1 MSLEMSQDATVLIV
15 DAQHFHPSLEEQL
28 SARQVFVEHAGGADA
43 LRVASVLVPDLVV
56 ISGKSAADTLAV
68 ELNALRPAVPT
79 LVVADRAQVKKLR
92 ALDLPL
98 AALVPHDLPTAA
110 IAHRIATMARRAAQ
124 GDMGDRKSAPGSAA
138 PLTAVKTSAV
148 TAATAPASTASAPKT
163 NTDEKPVLSAPRIS
177 TPPHAAAK
185 TPTKG
190 REASATQGTRKV
202 VADKQVGDKK
212 PLADL
217 NTVRGVRTAAL
228 PESTASLKTTLPGVA
243 VPPQVAEL
251 IATRN
256 QPAAQKGPVESIAHA
271 DLASKSLRPGQFV
284 PLPLSEIDPESIQ
297 LSETDARAQRLVTRA
312 MPSGRNGASD
322 ELSMV
327 AQLPIDLRVPLSS
340 TKKTN
345 IALRLAYLDTDLTRA
360 DRLTTALR
368 RKGLDVFPLTPDVEQ
383 TRWPLLRRFAPQALI
398 VDEKAMARGSA
409 DWVETFRGDPFLR
422 HVPLIVVRLSRL
434 YHEQDE
440 SVDLEPLLILIERL
454 GQDETALLEKLAPAR
469 QVDLKLAQLGP
480 GRLLQLLTEQDRNTR
495 IDCRTPKDRL
505 VWPLGPGYAGYAKL
519 LHAGSEKVIA
529 KLAPSDA
536 LLWLLK
542 HEDLDVAVHEHTEP
556 LAHASE
562 SVDAVELLRETTD
575 ALGVPKRHESVR
587 PAGFRSR
594 PDTDSNSN
602 LVLAGATLDSKPP
615 GPRSQTSV
623 DHQAHATKELPQATP
638 MATALPAFQRAL
650 DHEKNRASRSLS
662 LLLKD
667 GYRAYVRRVDPWAA
681 RLPAPLRPHAAP
693 AVLAILGVLLV
704 VVPLWFASNSAPKSE
719 AAPSAATDRG
729 AMQPSPSHGKTNS
742 PGSDATNIQKSSP
755 VSTVN
760 APAVAGP
767 IKEDAST
774 QLWLVAPDSHKPNCE
789 QIVGDR
795 RPLTPSPLLGKS
807 QLQSARKLLMVGK
820 TEQAVELMCLS
831 AFNDETGLGPEA
843 LAEHYLSRRSLAEAE
858 RWVNVSLTTDPSRRK
873 SLDLQADVENQK
885 GNWDQARALLLK
897 TMRLTG
903 NETGTLQAIAR
914 KLMADARQATK
925 GGDLPRAERELR
937 RAAVLAPESGGI
949 ALELAQVLAE
959 RGQSQA
965 ALLWAER
972 AYVLDPTLSAALYYA
987 GNLAAKLGQTDAAHN
1002 YFERIVPGDPLYTK
1016 ANARRA
1022 ELNR

>member
-1 MSLEMSQDATVLIV
+1 MPLEMSQDATVLIV

-28 SARQVFVEHAGGADA
+28 GARQVFVEHAGAADA
-43 LRVASVLVPDLVV
+43 LSVASVLVPDLVV
-56 ISGKSAADTLAV
+56 ISGKSGADSLAV
-68 ELNALRPAVPT
+68 ELHGLRPAVPT
-79 LVVADRAQVKKLR
+79 LVVADRAQVKRLR

-124 GDMGDRKSAPGSAA
+124 GDLGDRKSAPGIAAPAIGAKPIAAAPSAA
-138 PLTAVKTSAV
+138 VLE
-148 TAATAPASTASAPKT
+148 PKT
-163 NTDEKPVLSAPRIS
+163 HSDEKPVLSAPRVS
-177 TPPHAAAK
+177 TQPQASTKAAAV
-185 TPTKG
+185 KG
-190 REASATQGTRKV
+190 ADGSAAQGTRKV
-202 VADKQVGDKK
+202 VKDAQPRAVK
-212 PLADL
+212 PLPHL
-217 NTVRGVRTAAL
+217 NPTRDVRTASETV
-228 PESTASLKTTLPGVA
+228 PTASLKSTLPGVA

-251 IATRN
+251 IAARKPSVT
-256 QPAAQKGPVESIAHA
+256 QKGPAETVAHA
-271 DLASKSLRPGQFV
+271 DLSSKSLRPGQFV
-284 PLPLSEIDPESIQ
+284 PLPLSEIDPDSIL
-297 LSETDARAQRLVTRA
+297 LSETDARAQSLLTRA
-312 MPSGRNGASD
+312 MPGRNGASD

-340 TKKTN
+340 SKKAN
-345 IALRLAYLDTDLTRA
+345 LALRLAYLDTDLTRA

-398 VDEKAMARGSA
+398 VDEKAMARRSA

-529 KLAPSDA
+529 KLAPRDA

-575 ALGVPKRHESVR
+575 ALGIPRRHESVR
-587 PAGFRSR
+587 PADFRSR
-594 PDTDSNSN
+594 PDTDSHSSMS
-602 LVLAGATLDSKPP
+602 LAGATIDSRSP
-615 GPRSQTSV
+615 GPSTQASPDRRPH
-623 DHQAHATKELPQATP
+623 DHHELPHATP
-638 MATALPAFQRAL
+638 MATALPAFQRVL
-650 DHEKNRASRSLS
+650 DQQDLRASRTFSRV
-662 LLLKD
+662 LKD

-681 RLPAPLRPHAAP
+681 HLPAPLRPHAAP
-693 AVLAILGVLLV
+693 AALAVLGLLLLVIPLWLASNAGQKPAASPTLTNDRGVL
-704 VVPLWFASNSAPKSE
+704 PP
-719 AAPSAATDRG
+719 P
-729 AMQPSPSHGKTNS
+729 PSHATPTPKA
-742 PGSDATNIQKSSP
+742 SDADGAQQDHPPSSD
-755 VSTVN
+755 
-760 APAVAGP
+760 APPSVLPQG
-767 IKEDAST
+767 EDASLR
-774 QLWLVAPDSHKPNCE
+774 LWLVAPDSKKPNCE

-795 RPLTPSPLLGKS
+795 RPLTASPLLGKS

-831 AFNDETGLGPEA
+831 AFNDETGLGPES
-843 LAEHYLSRRSLAEAE
+843 LAEHYLSRRSLSEAE
-858 RWVNVSLTTDPSRRK
+858 RWINISLKSDPTRRK
-873 SLDLQADVENQK
+873 SLDLQADIENQK
-885 GNWDQARALLLK
+885 GNWEQSRALLLK

-903 NETGTLQAIAR
+903 SEVGTLQAIGR

-937 RAAVLAPESGGI
+937 RAAVLAPKSGGI

-965 ALLWAER
+965 ALAWAEH

-987 GNLAAKLGQTDAAHN
+987 GNLAAKIGQTDAAHK